1 MKIVV
6 AAALAL
12 IAAAPLQ
19 AETLSDTLVQ
29 AYRSSPILE
38 QQRLLLRATD
48 EDVAVAVSALRP
60 TVNFQASYSKA
71 TTFTDLQTRTSPL
84 GQTQQLGGRQTTTD
98 GSLALVLE
106 YTLVDGGQRALR
118 LSAAKEAVLAARFN
132 LVQIEQNVLLDAVR
146 AYFDLRLAVQTVDVR
161 ESNVGL
167 VTQQLQAAEDR
178 FEVGE
183 VTRTDVAIARA
194 RLSESQSLL
203 AAARGDVDI
212 ARENYRLA
220 VGELPTGT
228 LAAPPSV
235 PEIPPNVDRAQQ
247 LALQVHPLI
256 SSGQH
261 DVAALT
267 ILAEAAAADRLPT
280 IGLQGRLGRSRPD
293 IDRASVGLT
302 GNVPLYTG
310 GRLPALQRRAI
321 ARAQAQRASLG
332 QTARDIVEA
341 VGRAWA
347 GLLVARAQIEANE
360 EGVRAARLAFD
371 GFREEAQLGARTT
384 LDVLNAE
391 QDLLD
396 ARVSLLEAEAQAQ
409 LAIYN
414 ILAAIGLL
422 TVDHLGLSV
431 ERYDVTDYYNLV
443 SNAPQDVL
451 TQPSDRGNRLDR
463 VLRRFGRN

>member
-1 MKIVV
+1 MKAV
-6 AAALAL
+6 AAAIVLA
-12 IAAAPLQ
+12 AVAFVPAR

-29 AYRSSPILE
+29 AYRSSPLLE

-60 TVNFQASYSKA
+60 TVNFQANYSKT
-71 TTFTDLQTRTSPL
+71 TTFTDREQIRTPFGGASQIG
-84 GQTQQLGGRQTTTD
+84 GQETSTD
-98 GSLALVLE
+98 GSLSLVLD
-106 YTLVDGGQRALR
+106 YTLLDGGQRALR
-118 LSAAKEAVLAARFN
+118 LSAAKEAVLAARYN
-132 LVQIEQNVLLDAVR
+132 LVQVEQEVLLSAVT

-161 ESNVGL
+161 ESNIRL
-167 VTQQLQAAEDR
+167 VTQQLQAARDR

-183 VTRTDVAIARA
+183 VTRTDVAIA
-194 RLSESQSLL
+194 ESSLAEGQSLL

-220 VGELPTGT
+220 VGELPTGI
-228 LAAPPSV
+228 LAPPPAA

-256 SSGQH
+256 SAGQY
-261 DVAALT
+261 DVTALSL
-267 ILAEAAAADRLPT
+267 LAEAAAADRLPS
-280 IGLQGRLGRSRPD
+280 ISLDGSLSRRRPD
-293 IDRASVGLT
+293 TDSASVGVT
-302 GNVPLYTG
+302 GNVPVHTG
-310 GRLPALQRRAI
+310 GRLPALQRQAI
-321 ARAQAQRASLG
+321 AQAQAQRSALN
-332 QTARDIVEA
+332 QTARDIVEN

-347 GLLVARAQIEANE
+347 QLQVARAQIVANE
-360 EGVRAARLAFD
+360 EGVRAARLAFE

-384 LDVLNAE
+384 LDVLDAE

-396 ARVSLLEAEAQAQ
+396 ARISLIEAESNAQ

-422 TVDHLGLSV
+422 TTDHLGLSV

-443 SNAPQDVL
+443 SNAPRGVVR
-451 TQPSDRGNRLDR
+451 PSEQGGRLDR